1 MVPVQNNVPRHFLL
15 LNTDQTKKASI
26 QVFYGA
32 AASLRVT
39 LVAVAGLLALSM

>member
-1 MVPVQNNVPRHFLL
+1 MVPVKNNLPRHFLL
-15 LNTDQTKKASI
+15 INTKDKKASI

-32 AASLRVT
+32 AATLRVT